1 MEKLGY
7 IVSKTHIRGLKG
19 FVGLVDDVSKADPS
33 KPMLLVGL
41 DVAKAYDENFS
52 MVEKKIADNV
62 FWTYG
67 KTEKRTE
74 YEKDIEKFYK
84 VIIDN
89 ILNKINYYYIN
100 ILNLKYNKIKKL
112 YNILFDNNK
121 KYIFINNGMLYIL
134 FKENNILGISLK
146 VARYCRINVR
156 KRLGMLEREKNNV
169 ICTDCSE
176 CIKMFMGD
184 VCGKEYS
191 VPKFMALFGK

>member
-41 DVAKAYDENFS
+41 DVAKAYAENFS

-67 KTEKRTE
+67 KTEKRAE

-89 ILNKINYYYIN
+89 ILNKSGRYYTVKFAYKEYFQYVNPMCNITAKLMGIAGKKITIGEYTSKLGSFDWSRVLNSSFKSYFSAKVRASYI
-100 ILNLKYNKIKKL
+100 LP
-112 YNILFDNNK
+112 LFPCSVV
-121 KYIFINNGMLYIL
+121 KYILCPNSFARFI
-134 FKENNILGISLK
+134 
-146 VARYCRINVR
+146 
-156 KRLGMLEREKNNV
+156 
-169 ICTDCSE
+169 
-176 CIKMFMGD
+176 
-184 VCGKEYS
+184 
-191 VPKFMALFGK
+191 

>member
-67 KTEKRTE
+67 KTEKRAE

-89 ILNKINYYYIN
+89 MIKERQ
-100 ILNLKYNKIKKL
+100 KYL
-112 YNILFDNNK
+112 
-121 KYIFINNGMLYIL
+121 
-134 FKENNILGISLK
+134 
-146 VARYCRINVR
+146 
-156 KRLGMLEREKNNV
+156 
-169 ICTDCSE
+169 
-176 CIKMFMGD
+176 
-184 VCGKEYS
+184 
-191 VPKFMALFGK
+191 